1 MARNFS
7 SRLPLAQA
15 KPAPRFE
22 PQAAIARPASARIVG
37 AASGSSASST
47 ALARLHQAIADLE
60 ALRSQAL
67 LPILQQ
73 ALDAIRTQNHV
84 EGARLAMEA
93 LKLDET
99 CGVGW
104 HILAICREQADDF
117 TSSLKCY
124 ETALALNPDEPEIAN
139 DLGRLS
145 YRMGFKD
152 IAEQMFLAYLQ
163 KVPGSVEGVN
173 NLACAQRDQMRYAEA
188 IETVRTALLA
198 NPTQSLLWNTLA
210 SIVAEQGDVDQS
222 IQFFDEAIR
231 LEPLNHKA
239 RYNRGN
245 AKLSLGDT
253 AGALADCEDALPRVT
268 LESERAMMG
277 LARSLMLIADGRL
290 GEGWDAYEA
299 RFDPHYADVTH
310 FMIDRPQW
318 TPESELD
325 GKSMLLMG
333 EQGLGD
339 EVLFAS
345 LVPDLL
351 DALGPDG
358 TLTMAVEHR
367 LVPLFQRSF
376 PDAVV
381 GAHGTLRVDHH
392 TVRGARFV
400 PDEAMAS
407 FDLWAPMASPLR
419 RFRRTV
425 GDFPARRAFLTPD
438 PARVAHWRDAL
449 AADGEQPNVG
459 VIWKSLHV
467 DSARARYFS
476 PFDRWAPVLTTP
488 GARMVNLQY
497 GDSAEEIA
505 EAKARLGL
513 DLWTPPGIDLKNDL
527 DDLAALTTALDLII
541 GPANATTNIAAASGA
556 NVWLI
561 STPGAWPKLGT
572 DRYPWYPQVRVFNP
586 PAYNVWE
593 PVMDEVAAALQTAI
607 AKRRFTGT

>member
-1 MARNFS
+1 MARPS
-7 SRLPLAQA
+7 PSRLPLMATG
-15 KPAPRFE
+15 PAPRFE
-22 PQAAIARPASARIVG
+22 PDAVIARPAAARIVG

-73 ALDAIRTQNHV
+73 ALNAVRAQNPV
-84 EGARLAMEA
+84 EGSRLAMEA
-93 LKLDET
+93 LQLDEA

-124 ETALALNPDEPEIAN
+124 ETALALTPDEPEIAN

-163 KVPGSVEGVN
+163 KAPGSLEGIN
-173 NLACAQRDQMRYAEA
+173 NLACAQRDQMRYDDA
-188 IETVRTALLA
+188 IETVRSGILT
-198 NPTQSLLWNTLA
+198 NPTASLLWNTLA
-210 SIVAEQGDVDQS
+210 SIVAERGDMDQS

-253 AGALADCEDALPRVT
+253 TGALGDCEDALPRVA
-268 LESERAMMG
+268 LDSERAMMG

-290 GEGWDAYEA
+290 GDGWDAYEA

-318 TPESELD
+318 TPDMDLA

-345 LVPDLL
+345 LAPDLL
-351 DALGPDG
+351 EALGPEG
-358 TLTMAVEHR
+358 KLTMAVEQR
-367 LVPLFQRSF
+367 LVPLLQRSF
-376 PDAVV
+376 PNAVV
-381 GAHGTLRVDHH
+381 GPHGTLRIDHH
-392 TVRGARFV
+392 TVRAARFV
-400 PDEAMAS
+400 PDEAMAE
-407 FDLWAPMASPLR
+407 FDVWAPMASPLR
-419 RFRRTV
+419 RFRREV
-425 GDFPARRAFLTPD
+425 EAFPTRRAFLTPD
-438 PARVAHWRDAL
+438 PARVAHWRAVLKAEGD
-449 AADGEQPNVG
+449 QPHVG
-459 VIWKSLHV
+459 VIWKSLHI

-476 PFDRWAPVLTTP
+476 PFDRWAPVLTTA
-488 GARMVNLQY
+488 GAQMVNLQY

-505 EAKARLGL
+505 EAKARLCV

-593 PVMDEVAAALQTAI
+593 PVMDEVAAALQIAI
-607 AKRRFTGT
+607 DGRSFAGT